1 MYKIIGIFD
10 SLKHFEGAIKEY
22 EKRLSKSIEIIKLKP
37 SKKDNSEEIKR
48 EETKKLIEV
57 LHNENGYKILLDIQ
71 GKSFHTEELKRLI
84 EEKKQTFSNII
95 FIIGGVH

>member
-22 EKRLSKSIEIIKLKP
+22 EKRLSKNIEIIKLKP

-48 EETKKLIEV
+48 EETKKIIEV
-57 LHNENGYKILLDIQ
+57 LHHENGYKILLDIQ
-71 GKSFHTEELKRLI
+71 GKSFYTEELKKLI

>member
-10 SLKHFEGAIKEY
+10 SLKHFEGAVKEY

-37 SKKDNSEEIKR
+37 SKKDNIEEIKR
-48 EETKKLIEV
+48 EETKKLIEI
-57 LHNENGYKILLDIQ
+57 LEHENGYKILLDIQ
-71 GKSFHTEELKRLI
+71 GKFFNTEELKKLI
-84 EEKKQTFSNII
+84 EEKKQTCSNIV